1 MSILVKFL
9 PALKK
14 IAPYLIV
21 LILGVLLTRACAP
34 APKPEVITKVVE
46 NTVTVQVPVEK
57 ITTKIVKEYITDTAN
72 AERLLKE
79 NNALHLRV
87 TELSETLA
95 KYTSQGTGPVVVT
108 PPVQPGDPTAFTFKD
123 WRLDFTSD
131 GTTANYTLTQ
141 KFEVLS
147 TTGRDKDGA
156 PVHLV
161 KLFEIAPSGARLPI
175 TDTKTTTIV
184 TDGTRDH
191 WMLGIDLQ
199 AGIGVTWNTSG
210 TNQQGGVVGVQWLK
224 RGRTSAA
231 EDSYV
236 SLLTPVA
243 FASESGIE
251 AGILPVSVNLG
262 RAKYTPFKDIWLSP
276 LATPNRLGA
285 VLTAT
290 F

>member
-14 IAPYLIV
+14 IAPYVLV
-21 LILGVLLTRACAP
+21 LILGVLVTRSCTP
-34 APKPEVITKVVE
+34 TPDPIFKEKVVQ
-46 NTVTVQVPVEK
+46 NTVTVEVP
-57 ITTKIVKEYITDTAN
+57 KIVPKYIDRYITDDTN
-72 AERLLKE
+72 AKRLLDE
-79 NNALHLRV
+79 NKALNLRV

-95 KYTSQGTGPVVVT
+95 NYVSQGTGIPTVT
-108 PPVQPGDPTAFTFKD
+108 MVAGVPNVKFKD
-123 WRLDFTSD
+123 WRLDFTSN
-131 GTTANYTLTQ
+131 GEVANYTLTQ

-147 TTGRDKDGA
+147 TTGRDKNGA

-161 KLFEIAPSGARLPI
+161 KLFELAPSGARLPI
-175 TDTKTTTIV
+175 VDTKTSTV
-184 TDGTRDH
+184 VLDETRDH
-191 WMLGIDLQ
+191 WMFGLDLQ

-210 TNQQGGVVGVQWLK
+210 TNQQGAVVGVQWLK

-231 EDSYV
+231 EESYV

-243 FASESGIE
+243 FAAESGIE

-276 LATPNRLGA
+276 LVTQKRLGA